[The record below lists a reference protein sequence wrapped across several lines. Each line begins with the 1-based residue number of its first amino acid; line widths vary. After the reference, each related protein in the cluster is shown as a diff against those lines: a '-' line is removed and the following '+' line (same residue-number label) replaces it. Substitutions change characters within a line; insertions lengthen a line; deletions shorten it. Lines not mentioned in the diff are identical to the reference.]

1 MPKPRPFTI
10 RCPICTTMTAATRS
24 GRVCSHLNP
33 GGVKCFATG
42 MNIQQGL
49 AMRESIDR
57 EKK

>member
-1 MPKPRPFTI
+1 MI
-10 RCPICTTMTAATRS
+10 RCPICTTLTAATRS